1 MDAWGYCAHLRA
13 NKLNHQ
19 PFCLSGFA
27 TVEIL
32 GGLLRARLGH
42 WTAIDGLIRPL
53 VCAEIAIVYIAV
65 KLFCC
70 CPGCYRGAS
79 ARLGS
84 HGSLLMNDWLVA
96 GLAMAPVV
104 SIFSLLNVDR
114 C

>member
-53 VCAEIAIVYIAV
+53 ICAEIAIVCIAA
-65 KLFCC
+65 KLFILPLNCFVVVL
-70 CPGCYRGAS
+70 GATGEPRPAWGVM
-79 ARLGS
+79 AR
-84 HGSLLMNDWLVA
+84 
-96 GLAMAPVV
+96 
-104 SIFSLLNVDR
+104 